1 MLLLRGTDGL
11 ERLRARLVARY
22 VVPDSIVEPL
32 AELMRIQQIEWLRS
46 AMIVTAM
53 GLALANSAAE
63 SIKAAPSDQPLFQN
77 LSQAQWKKM
86 FPELGDASPEIAIL
100 HVDPKTEATQ
110 LLIRTPKA
118 LHVRQHWHSANETH
132 TMISGNATF
141 ACEGNRVELGP
152 GGFNYMP
159 ARMVHEAW
167 TTAGS
172 VVFITVGG
180 PWDVNWVQGPPT
192 SADVIQ

>member
-1 MLLLRGTDGL
+1 M
-11 ERLRARLVARY
+11 
-22 VVPDSIVEPL
+22 
-32 AELMRIQQIEWLRS
+32 MRS
-46 AMIVTAM
+46 AITAAIVLVSIATASAQCI
-53 GLALANSAAE
+53 GLANAGTE
-63 SIKAAPSDQPLFQN
+63 SIKAAPSDQPLFQD
-77 LSQAQWKKM
+77 LSQAPWKKM
-86 FPELGDASPEIAIL
+86 FPNLGDASPEIAIL

-159 ARMVHEAW
+159 ARMVHEGQRQVPSCLSPLMVLGTSIGCKARQLQQ
-167 TTAGS
+167 TS
-172 VVFITVGG
+172 FISLLCG
-180 PWDVNWVQGPPT
+180 
-192 SADVIQ
+192 

>member
-1 MLLLRGTDGL
+1 MRMYRVQTAL
-11 ERLRARLVARY
+11 
-22 VVPDSIVEPL
+22 PL
-32 AELMRIQQIEWLRS
+32 AATML
-46 AMIVTAM
+46 
-53 GLALANSAAE
+53 GLSVISSPVQTNTSTNSE
-63 SIKAAPSDQPLFQN
+63 QPLFQD
-77 LSQAQWKKM
+77 LSQDQWKKM
-86 FPELGDASPEIAIL
+86 LPDLGDASPEIAIL

-132 TMISGNATF
+132 TMISGKATF

-167 TTAGS
+167 TTPGS
-172 VVFITVGG
+172 VVFITVDG
-180 PWDVNWVQGPPT
+180 PWDVKRVEGPPT

>member
-1 MLLLRGTDGL
+1 MKQVTVGPKREQKMRTDCKAFLIVAIVVTKLGL
-11 ERLRARLVARY
+11 SFSDSVA
-22 VVPDSIVEPL
+22 EP
-32 AELMRIQQIEWLRS
+32 ATR
-46 AMIVTAM
+46 
-53 GLALANSAAE
+53 
-63 SIKAAPSDQPLFQN
+63 PDQPLFQD
-77 LSQAQWKKM
+77 LSQAPWKKM
-86 FPELGDASPEIAIL
+86 LPDLGDASPEIAIL

-132 TMISGNATF
+132 TMISGSATF

-167 TTAGS
+167 TTPGS
-172 VVFITVGG
+172 IVFITVDG
-180 PWDVNWVQGPPT
+180 PWDVNWVEGAPT

>member
-1 MLLLRGTDGL
+1 MRMYRVQTAL
-11 ERLRARLVARY
+11 
-22 VVPDSIVEPL
+22 PL
-32 AELMRIQQIEWLRS
+32 AATML
-46 AMIVTAM
+46 
-53 GLALANSAAE
+53 GLSVISSPVQTNTSTNSE
-63 SIKAAPSDQPLFQN
+63 QPLFQD
-77 LSQAQWKKM
+77 LSQDQWKKM
-86 FPELGDASPEIAIL
+86 LPDLGDASPEIAIL

-132 TMISGNATF
+132 TMISGKATF

-167 TTAGS
+167 TTPGS
-172 VVFITVGG
+172 VVFITVDG
-180 PWDVNWVQGPPT
+180 PWDVNRVEGPPT

>member
-1 MLLLRGTDGL
+1 M
-11 ERLRARLVARY
+11 EKN
-22 VVPDSIVEPL
+22 VP
-32 AELMRIQQIEWLRS
+32 RS
-46 AMIVTAM
+46 GRCLTR
-53 GLALANSAAE
+53 NRH
-63 SIKAAPSDQPLFQN
+63 
-77 LSQAQWKKM
+77 
-86 FPELGDASPEIAIL
+86 L

-132 TMISGNATF
+132 TMIGGKAIF

-172 VVFITVGG
+172 VVFITVDG
-180 PWDVNWVQGPPT
+180 PWDLNWVQGPPT
-192 SADVIQ
+192 SADLIH

>member
-1 MLLLRGTDGL
+1 VTVISAQQNEGHPAPEGKTRGPFNTGKQETGRGWISLLVSK
-11 ERLRARLVARY
+11 ERTKV
-22 VVPDSIVEPL
+22 
-32 AELMRIQQIEWLRS
+32 S
-46 AMIVTAM
+46 AFA
-53 GLALANSAAE
+53 ALAS
-63 SIKAAPSDQPLFQN
+63 SSKATSSDQLLFQD
-77 LSQAQWKKM
+77 LSQAPWKKM
-86 FPELGDASPEIAIL
+86 LPDLGDASPEIAIL
-100 HVDPKTEATQ
+100 HVDPKTEVTQ

-172 VVFITVGG
+172 VVFITVDG

-192 SADVIQ
+192 SADIIQ